1 MPFKSE
7 KQRRYLWANEPEI
20 ARDWTDTYGS
30 RIQKSNGGIMSI
42 QGGVENYEPSQMIN
56 APIRAKSSPN
66 HPTAHLAY
74 ITPEEQDI
82 LIDLNLYGSL
92 NGKPNRG
99 PAGIPSLQGDFGEPG
114 GAYGGHEGQDV
125 SGSRD
130 TGTGNYERSTRPADV
145 AAQKEFDASYG
156 ITGSRPLGQRIGQG
170 IRNVWSDVKN
180 FAQKGGMWGALTKG
194 LGSLFGPKSSP
205 RELGIMNQYRGPG
218 GSTLSTKTDTTGRGN
233 GDGRDIMPLW
243 AQLGY
248 PSYETFLAAQNQGIS
263 GIEGIDLE
271 DETEVD
277 DFIQR
282 FKLADAY
289 RQQPGTIDTPIK
301 YTSGR

>member
-20 ARDWTDTYGS
+20 ARDWTDTYGN
-30 RIQKSNGGIMSI
+30 RIQKNNGGIMSI
-42 QGGVENYEPSQMIN
+42 QGGVENYEPSQMVN
-56 APIRAKSSPN
+56 APRVAKSSPN

-92 NGKPNRG
+92 KGKPNRG
-99 PAGIPSLQGDFGEPG
+99 PAGIPSLQGDFGGPG
-114 GAYGGHEGQDV
+114 GAYGGHEGPDV

-156 ITGSRPLGQRIGQG
+156 ITGSNPKG
-170 IRNVWSDVKN
+170 IIE
-180 FAQKGGMWGALTKG
+180 KG
-194 LGSLFGPKSSP
+194 LDFYNQYGLIPNAIKGFKNLTSKWGSGWDTTMGPRQDMGYNPTKNNPFSP
-205 RELGIMNQYRGPG
+205 RDG
-218 GSTLSTKTDTTGRGN
+218 GTGEG
-233 GDGRDIMPLW
+233 
-243 AQLGY
+243 
-248 PSYETFLAAQNQGIS
+248 
-263 GIEGIDLE
+263 EGIIPILPKTYTDYYADVDQNLYD
-271 DETEVD
+271 DETVDEVQ

-282 FKLADAY
+282 FRVDDPY
-289 RQQPGTIDTPIK
+289 RQQPGTTDTPIT
-301 YTSGR
+301 YT